1 MRRKCSIKNHVDDLM
16 PDGNKKWK
24 DDTRT
29 TPTTTTWKT
38 SYRRRSSQDKMENFS
53 NYNMD
58 KNISIRSM
66 TPIEDK
72 DFYDCSTIVD

>member
-1 MRRKCSIKNHVDDLM
+1 
-16 PDGNKKWK
+16 
-24 DDTRT
+24 
-29 TPTTTTWKT
+29 
-38 SYRRRSSQDKMENFS
+38 MENFS

-72 DFYDCSTIVD
+72 DFYDCSTIVDWKTKDKYNQRVIVFQKDQQCWEQ